1 MARDPA
7 RQLRVCYPPDP
18 NPKTPAFKTPAG
30 SCDTHFHVFGPPEKF
45 PYSDKRVYTPPA
57 APFEHYMA
65 MADIVGIQRGVV
77 VTPMAHGTDN
87 RATLDAVARS
97 GGWLL
102 GMAKID
108 DSFTEKD
115 LRELHEKGI
124 RGVRFNLIEESGGA
138 VDLPLFER
146 IAARIHQFGWCMCFH
161 VMPDEMVEHFDWFG
175 TLPTPV
181 VIDHICRLPY
191 ERGTSQAPFRKL
203 LELMR
208 NDKMWLKISGADR
221 QKSRGFPMT
230 DVIPYTIALAEVAPD
245 RLIWGTDWPHGNIFK
260 PNSIPN
266 DGDLIDILPK
276 LVPDAGILKK
286 ILVDNPAQLFGFDRT
301 DR

>member
-1 MARDPA
+1 MPD
-7 RQLRVCYPPDP
+7 QLRVCYPPDP
-18 NPKTPAFKTPAG
+18 NPKTPAFKTPPG
-30 SCDTHFHVFGPPEKF
+30 TCDTHFHVFGPPEKF
-45 PYSDKRVYTPPA
+45 PYSDQRVYTPPA

-65 MADIVGIQRGVV
+65 MAGIVGIHRGVV

-97 GGWLL
+97 GGKLL

-108 DSFTEKD
+108 DSFGDKA

-138 VDLPLFER
+138 VNLPLFER
-146 IAARIHQFGWCMCFH
+146 IAARINPLGWCMCFH
-161 VMPDEMVEHFDWFG
+161 VKPDEMMAHFDWFG
-175 TLPTPV
+175 TLPTKV
-181 VIDHICRLPY
+181 IIDHICRIEY
-191 ERGTSQAPFRKL
+191 EHGTSQKAFQRL
-203 LELMR
+203 LDLMK
-208 NDKMWLKISGADR
+208 NEKMWLKISGADR
-221 QKSRGFPMT
+221 QKSRGFPME
-230 DVIPYTIALAEVAPD
+230 DVIPYTVALAEAAPD

-276 LVPDAGILKK
+276 LVPDPAVLKK
-286 ILVDNPAQLFGFDRT
+286 ILVDNPARLFGFPPA
-301 DR
+301 